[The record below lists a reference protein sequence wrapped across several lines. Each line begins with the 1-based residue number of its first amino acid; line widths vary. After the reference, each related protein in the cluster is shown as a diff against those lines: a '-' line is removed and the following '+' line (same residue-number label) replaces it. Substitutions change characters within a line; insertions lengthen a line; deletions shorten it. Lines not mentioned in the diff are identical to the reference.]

1 MAIGNNGE
9 DVLWLA
15 HAISPGILGVRRVI
29 MKMLKYACFSCIAL
43 VRRREFHHLERAA
56 EPRKHY
62 LLRQL
67 GNSNGILLVGTEP
80 GGGSTTIA
88 QLCLYFVLVSNHLP
102 KFRWVIARTFEARE
116 TLFFDRLGNRGQVAG
131 VRRLRFRYGMKESRE
146 RPRSSWPD
154 SREGH
159 NRIENSCSMGL
170 EVGSLNREYR
180 RI

>member
-56 EPRKHY
+56 EPRKHW

-67 GNSNGILLVGTEP
+67 GKRNGILLIGTEP
-80 GGGSTTIA
+80 GGGSSTIA
-88 QLCLYFVLVSNHLP
+88 QLCLYFVLVSNQLP
-102 KFRWVIARTFEARE
+102 KFRWVIARTFEARQ
-116 TLFFDRLGNRGQVAG
+116 TLFFDRLGKRGHVAC

-146 RPRSSWPD
+146 RPRSLWPD
-154 SREGH
+154 SWG
-159 NRIENSCSMGL
+159 
-170 EVGSLNREYR
+170 
-180 RI
+180 